1 MYISKLLCWQIVL
14 DGLVSFLQTTLG
26 DSLNETGYHA
36 WKKLVNNIIA
46 GVDQELEVLKA
57 DMETEEDWG
66 N

>member
-1 MYISKLLCWQIVL
+1 ML

-57 DMETEEDWG
+57 DMETEEDRG